1 VPPPKTVVDGL
12 VKDLDVDGSGSIDE
26 DEFKVL
32 ATVLCKN
39 VASRVVVEMLFA
51 LVVGP
56 LVAAIV
62 LWLIDALFPP
72 ILSWF
77 LPVFIEDMVTSLR
90 TTVTVAI
97 VLATAVPKLLA
108 QIDSFFDVEEE
119 KKEN

>member
-1 VPPPKTVVDGL
+1 MPPPKTVVDEL

-56 LVAAIV
+56 LVAAI
-62 LWLIDALFPP
+62 
-72 ILSWF
+72 
-77 LPVFIEDMVTSLR
+77 
-90 TTVTVAI
+90 
-97 VLATAVPKLLA
+97 AVGHQGRGEAKK
-108 QIDSFFDVEEE
+108 FDVTGFVAFWA
-119 KKEN
+119 